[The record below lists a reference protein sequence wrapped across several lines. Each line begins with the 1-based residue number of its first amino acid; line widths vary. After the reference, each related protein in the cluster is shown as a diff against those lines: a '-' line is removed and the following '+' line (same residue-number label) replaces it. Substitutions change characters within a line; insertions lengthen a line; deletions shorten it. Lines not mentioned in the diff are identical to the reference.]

1 MIAEKDFAG
10 RQTQGARALQEDAY
24 AFSEIIGGDGESEGM
39 LVVVADG
46 MGGHTAGERASELA
60 LKSFVDAFHR
70 ASSGRRKR
78 LSKALAAANDAIARE
93 LKRESGCKG
102 MGTTLLAAT
111 ITSDGIEW
119 ISVGDSPLYLYRS
132 GTLTRLN
139 EDHSLRPVLKE
150 MAELG
155 KISSLE
161 PEKISSGNVLRAALT
176 GDEIALIDQPRT
188 PVSLQTGD
196 VILAATDGIH
206 TLTEANIMT
215 VCAEAATMDAS
226 VVAANIVQ
234 AVRAVDK
241 PRQDNTTV
249 AVMKASV
256 S

>member
-10 RQTQGARALQEDAY
+10 RQTRGARALQEDAY
-24 AFSEIIGGDGESEGM
+24 AFSEIVGANGESEGM

-60 LKSFVDAFHR
+60 LKSFVEAFHR
-70 ASSGRRKR
+70 AAGGRRKR
-78 LSKALAAANDAIARE
+78 LSNALAAANDAIARE
-93 LKRESGCKG
+93 LKRESGCEG

-111 ITSDGIEW
+111 ITRDGIEW
-119 ISVGDSPLYLYRS
+119 ISVGDSPLYLCRG

-161 PEKISSGNVLRAALT
+161 PENISSGNVLRAALT

-188 PVSLQTGD
+188 PVSLQEGD
-196 VILAATDGIH
+196 LILAATDGIH
-206 TLTEANIMT
+206 TLTEANIMAACT
-215 VCAEAATMDAS
+215 EAATMDAS
-226 VVAANIVQ
+226 VVASNIVQ

-249 AVMKASV
+249 AVMRASV